1 MTWQWKANKGSP
13 YAEDMGT
20 WSDAMAIAMGSDKPA
35 PIMID
40 RHPISANARVAYPWT
55 LPTMSR
61 HIAFRRQPVDQ
72 QYAQALR
79 PTTLPAPTRGINQME
94 NEAFMQPGSCIIS
107 DNWVPTLRGVKLR
120 GGYTRWCELP
130 ETTPV
135 ISAFE
140 YASGNVAKMFAANAT
155 KLYDVTSSTP
165 VLVKAGQASGN
176 YVASQLANASGDY
189 LLALNDAGDFP
200 LRYKTSWVT
209 LDPGCRRAGGRRLRH
224 HLHDASDRT
233 DPGQG
238 PGLRLEIP
246 QSLVLHPG
254 QFDERLVPAAQCGRR
269 RRCIEIPLSGAATKG
284 GKLLWGATW
293 SIDAGDGIDDKCVFC
308 TDQGELLIFTGSD
321 PSNINSWRQEGRYQ
335 IAPPM
340 GMNAHTLIGGD
351 LIILTVDGMVPI
363 SLAIQKDAGQMELA
377 TLTRMIKP
385 LWRENVETG
394 TKRANPWTIKKWD
407 EYGAFFVAIP
417 GGKPGQRYCLA
428 SNNTTGAWCR
438 FMGWDATCFIRMRA
452 DMFFGTQDGI
462 VMQADRTG
470 YDDGHP
476 YIATLVGG
484 WEMFKAPS
492 QQVTLHQMRAIFT
505 SRPNEPFLPQL
516 SATTDFQV
524 VIPAAAAD
532 RPRPRPAG
540 PLGRRTVGRRAVGC
554 SPARPAAAPQYAV
567 GVDRHDRL
575 CARADR
581 AGLCRAAIPARRR
594 VGRARRDLRNR
605 RRERLGARHGKA
617 QAQAGRLRRRQQP
630 EHAVVEQH
638 ARHCRSGRVA
648 RVGVGRGLRRRRAA

>member
-1 MTWQWKANKGSP
+1 
-13 YAEDMGT
+13 
-20 WSDAMAIAMGSDKPA
+20 
-35 PIMID
+35 
-40 RHPISANARVAYPWT
+40 
-55 LPTMSR
+55 MSR

-79 PTTLPAPTRGINQME
+79 ATTLPAPTRGINQVE

-120 GGYTRWCELP
+120 GGCTRWCVLP

-140 YASGNVAKMFAANAT
+140 YASGSVAKMFAANAT

-165 VLVKAGQASGN
+165 VLVKDSQNSGN
-176 YVASQLANASGDY
+176 YVASQLANASGDF

-200 LRYKTSWVT
+200 LRYKTSWIV
-209 LDPGCRRAGGRRLRH
+209 LDPALG
-224 HLHDASDRT
+224 T
-233 DPGQG
+233 
-238 PGLRLEIP
+238 
-246 QSLVLHPG
+246 
-254 QFDERLVPAAQCGRR
+254 PAADGATPITYATLPAGLTQGRGLTYVWKYR
-269 RRCIEIPLSGAATKG
+269 NRWFFIQANSMSAWYLPLNAVGGILQEIPLSGAATKG

-335 IAPPM
+335 VAPPM

-394 TKRANPWTIKKWD
+394 AKRANPWTIKKWD

-428 SNNTTGAWCR
+428 ANNTTGAWCR

-470 YDDGHP
+470 FDDGHP
-476 YIATLVGG
+476 YVATLVGG

-505 SRPNEPFLPQL
+505 SRANEPFLPQL

-524 VIPAAAAD
+524 TVPPPPLIGLDPGALDIWDEGLWDSAKWDAA
-532 RPRPRPAG
+532 G
-540 PLGRRTVGRRAVGC
+540 
-554 SPARPAAAPQYAV
+554 PARPPHRNTLWVSIGMTGFAHAPIVQVYV
-567 GVDRHDRL
+567 GQQSRPDVEL
-575 CARADR
+575 VA
-581 AGLCRAAIPARRR
+581 
-594 VGRARRDLRNR
+594 
-605 RRERLGARHGKA
+605 LGATYEI
-617 QAQAGRLRRRQQP
+617 AG
-630 EHAVVEQH
+630 VNV
-638 ARHCRSGRVA
+638 
-648 RVGVGRGLRRRRAA
+648 